1 MTMNQIMI
9 ELDDLEKNL
18 DRFNKLELV
27 CDTLLSKYGRFA
39 IEYITEHGGLDESG
53 KLYIVKEKRVSHGWL
68 SVHLKNMERFG
79 FVRSEYESPLF
90 FQVNKQF
97 ADEFNNVLR
106 LFSLNESVCGVV
118 DSVTVKIVRE
128 FLSGM
133 RGNTYPIL
141 QKFIDKQCYLETKNN
156 LTLSELTDMELS
168 RMNVRSVLTSL
179 ARVGVLEKG
188 RDKNLV
194 TYQLNAKKLSA
205 LINMIHVL
213 NELNYEHPIQYRN
226 RPDFETIYVTDEN
239 GKKIRRVKLN
249 KIKRRP
255 KK

>member
-1 MTMNQIMI
+1 MTMNQTMI
-9 ELDDLEKNL
+9 ELDDLEKNI

-53 KLYIVKEKRVSHGWL
+53 KLSIVKEKRISHGWL
-68 SVHLKNMERFG
+68 SFHLKNMERFG
-79 FVRSEYESPLF
+79 FIRSEYESPLF
-90 FQVNKQF
+90 FQINKQF

-106 LFSLNESVCGVV
+106 LFSLNESDCGVI
-118 DSVTVKIVRE
+118 DAATVKIVSV

-141 QKFIDKQCYLETKNN
+141 QKFIDKQCYVETKNN
-156 LTLSELTDMELS
+156 FTSTELTDMELS
-168 RMNVRSVLTSL
+168 TTNVRSVLNSL
-179 ARVGVLEKG
+179 TRSGVVEKG

-213 NELNYEHPIQYRN
+213 NGLNYEHTIQYRH

-239 GKKIRRVKLN
+239 GNRKRRVKLN

-255 KK
+255 KE